1 MTCRDR
7 APALTA
13 PGTGIVRRM
22 GSQVVPVDGEVD
34 LATVPAL
41 RDRLLRAVTLDP
53 GGEVVVDLDGVTVL
67 DDTAMGVLLG
77 AAARAREL
85 GGDLVIVCT
94 STRLLDRLRVTRLD
108 RAIEVR
114 DRWHPD
120 PPPGRAP

>member
-1 MTCRDR
+1 
-7 APALTA
+7 
-13 PGTGIVRRM
+13 V
-22 GSQVVPVDGEVD
+22 GSQVVPVEGEVD

-41 RDRLLRAVTLDP
+41 RDRLLKAVTHDP

-85 GGDLVIVCT
+85 GGELAIVCT
-94 STRLLDRLRVTRLD
+94 SPRLLERLRITRLD

-114 DRWHPD
+114 ARWHPD
-120 PPPGRAP
+120 AGDASAL